1 MANELGKRFVCEV
14 CGTQILCTKRGEGD
28 VHCCDRSMQMQEPK
42 PLPSA
47 D

>member
-1 MANELGKRFVCEV
+1 MANELGKRFTCTE
-14 CGTQILCTKRGEGD
+14 CGTQVLCTKRGDGG
-28 VHCCDRSMQMQEPK
+28 VTCCGKPMELQQPK

>member
-1 MANELGKRFVCEV
+1 VANDLGKRYECGN
-14 CGTQILCTKRGEGD
+14 CGTQALCTKRGDGE
-28 VHCCDRSMQMQEPK
+28 VNCCGEPMKQQDPK